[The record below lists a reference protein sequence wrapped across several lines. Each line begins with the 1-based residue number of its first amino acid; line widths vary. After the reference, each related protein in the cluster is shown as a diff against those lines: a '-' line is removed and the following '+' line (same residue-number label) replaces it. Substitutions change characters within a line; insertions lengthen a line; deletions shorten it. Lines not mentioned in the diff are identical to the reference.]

1 MQSAALAFEKRGNI
15 GLDSVC
21 SQYLVLLQSS
31 PMRKDARRRGLDV
44 LVMNGWETSKRQQDS
59 SRSSKM
65 PKIKVEKG
73 YYAVESVAFAAPE
86 ASIAKSVQRYFAW
99 SSPISRG
106 YPSSASPRLPSAS
119 AAFSSATISAS
130 VGTAMACCGDSGDT
144 AKESTS
150 AASSRS
156 CSSTACSVSLAGEL
170 MKGSLSP
177 SLALLLLLSPIPEPP
192 FAPTL
197 VLGVLC
203 TSAALANVLVI
214 LGVDAARQRPVDGA
228 EDHLKV
234 RVRLVRA
241 ALVKESQAVVKV
253 ARVDAPC
260 VWVASRRA
268 RPACDERHCRV
279 ASVGIRRAPAV
290 LAVDLDKP
298 VSDEELLLMCVVLVA
313 QQCDLFAP
321 TSSISIT
328 PLL

>member
-192 FAPTL
+192 FAPTYSK
-197 VLGVLC
+197 C
-203 TSAALANVLVI
+203 AYFDAALCWAYF
-214 LGVDAARQRPVDGA
+214 
-228 EDHLKV
+228 
-234 RVRLVRA
+234 
-241 ALVKESQAVVKV
+241 
-253 ARVDAPC
+253 AP
-260 VWVASRRA
+260 R
-268 RPACDERHCRV
+268 
-279 ASVGIRRAPAV
+279 
-290 LAVDLDKP
+290 
-298 VSDEELLLMCVVLVA
+298 LLLRTYWLFSALTLLGSA
-313 QQCDLFAP
+313 QWMARR
-321 TSSISIT
+321 TISKSE
-328 PLL
+328 